1 MPQVPTCFACLC
13 AHVSAWLTCLRALRS
28 YVPCVVTCQRTLRA
42 SCAYVPRCSRAIT
55 TNNKNKFSVIC
66 FLYTFVIVISF
77 FFLWNKTVVHSY
89 VIVYKK
95 TDECYNEWQRGVQ
108 RVTTSGTTSD
118 NELQWVVQQVTTND
132 NEWYKKWQRVTGS
145 NTASDTSDNK
155 WQWVIPLVQRMK
167 TAQ

>member
-1 MPQVPTCFACLC
+1 MPTCFACLR
-13 AHVSAWLTCLRALRS
+13 AHLPTWLPCLRALRS
-28 YVPCVVTCQRTLRA
+28 YVPCVVTCQRTLCA

-66 FLYTFVIVISF
+66 FPYTFVIVISF
-77 FFLWNKTVVHSY
+77 FFLWNKTVVHSC

-95 TDECYNEWQRGVQ
+95 TDKCYNEWQRGAQ

-118 NELQWVVQQVTTND
+118 NELQWAVQQLTTND
-132 NEWYKKWQRVTGS
+132 NEWYNKWQRVTGS
-145 NTASDTSDNK
+145 NTTTDTSDNK
-155 WQWVIPLVQRMK
+155 WQWVISLVQRMK